1 MEQELAVVTENV
13 VVSLDYELTVDGA
26 VIDSSAEAPLE
37 YLHGHGNI
45 IVGLENALMGMVPG
59 ETKMVTVAPEDAYG
73 KVDPEAFV
81 DLERGQFPPNF
92 PVEIGRALRLRTDE
106 GTIRNGLIA
115 EINGDDIRVD
125 LNHPLAGKELLFRAT
140 IVGLRPAT
148 EDEVRFGRVGG
159 CSSCGSSGGC
169 GGSCG

>member
-1 MEQELAVVTENV
+1 MEQELVVVAENV

-37 YLHGHGNI
+37 YVHGRGNI
-45 IVGLENALMGMVPG
+45 IAGLETALAGMTPG
-59 ETKMVTVAPEDAYG
+59 ETKMVTVAPEEGYG
-73 KVDPEAFV
+73 KVDPEAFI

-92 PVEIGRALRLRTDE
+92 PIEVGRALRLRSEE
-106 GTIRNGLIA
+106 GTIRNGIIA
-115 EINGDDIRVD
+115 EINDDVIRVD
-125 LNHPLAGKELLFRAT
+125 MNHPLAGKELLFRAT

-148 EDEVRFGRVGG
+148 EDEVRFGQVGG
-159 CSSCGSSGGC
+159 CSSCGSGGGC